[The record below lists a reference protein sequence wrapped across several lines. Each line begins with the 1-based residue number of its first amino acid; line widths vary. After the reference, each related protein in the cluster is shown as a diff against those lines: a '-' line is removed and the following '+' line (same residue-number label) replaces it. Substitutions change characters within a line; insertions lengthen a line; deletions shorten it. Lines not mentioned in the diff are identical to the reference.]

1 MQQKAG
7 LRVRNLE
14 DRFVIP
20 KRVAD
25 FYRNHFFPVFVPG
38 ADGTAAETAEAS
50 SSAAHDGRPALLA
63 LLIPFIGKEGG
74 REREREANTQSICRR
89 VGTE

>member
-50 SSAAHDGRPALLA
+50 SSGRPALLA